1 MPVRAVFTRHLYNTP
16 FNIVACF
23 TLRKPETRCSHV
35 STKFK
40 STCHQVYNY
49 HRLLTWDQFSGLTM
63 DIFKVTAE
71 TFLGRRFWVI
81 RFDRLYRNILL

>member
-1 MPVRAVFTRHLYNTP
+1 MTILLIIITYYL
-16 FNIVACF
+16 I
-23 TLRKPETRCSHV
+23 RKPETRCSHV

-63 DIFKVTAE
+63 DIFKV
-71 TFLGRRFWVI
+71 LVI
-81 RFDRLYRNILL
+81 VIIVLKLLIYTELNMSMIP